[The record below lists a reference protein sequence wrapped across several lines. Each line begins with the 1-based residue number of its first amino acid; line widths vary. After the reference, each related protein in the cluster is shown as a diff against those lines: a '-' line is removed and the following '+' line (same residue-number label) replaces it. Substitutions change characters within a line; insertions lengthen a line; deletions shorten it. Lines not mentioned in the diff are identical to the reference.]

1 MSIKLFLLI
10 NYLFLISND
19 LIPHIIH
26 FAWFSENPKTELV
39 KNCIASWKKYSPGWL
54 IVQWTRETL
63 FPFDNDFIKEAY
75 EFKKY
80 AFIADFLRVYALYYY
95 GGVYIDSDVELKS
108 SLSPFLNHS
117 FFISQ
122 SRDKWLHVAPD
133 CYGARKGHPLLKKM
147 LEYYRSN
154 HFLKEDGHLDEKW
167 VGIRFTRMI
176 KKLYNISL
184 EVKIKN
190 PIILPNNGSI
200 YPTFYFEQEIQGKP
214 NIANHF
220 CTGSWKGNKY
230 NDEKYLANC
239 YYSCRSSLKDKQFLK
254 QNKKE
259 SKNISQNNFLKI
271 LILNLSILII
281 DIILKIYIIF
291 RKKNSINKII

>member
-1 MSIKLFLLI
+1 M
-10 NYLFLISND
+10 
-19 LIPHIIH
+19 
-26 FAWFSENPKTELV
+26 
-39 KNCIASWKKYSPGWL
+39 
-54 IVQWTRETL
+54 
-63 FPFDNDFIKEAY
+63 
-75 EFKKY
+75 
-80 AFIADFLRVYALYYY
+80 
-95 GGVYIDSDVELKS
+95 
-108 SLSPFLNHS
+108 
-117 FFISQ
+117 
-122 SRDKWLHVAPD
+122 APD
-133 CYGARKGHPLLKKM
+133 CYGAKKGHPLLKKM

-154 HFLKEDGHLDEKW
+154 HFVKEDGHLDEKW

-230 NDEKYLANC
+230 NIEKYLANC

-271 LILNLSILII
+271 LILNLSVFII
-281 DIILKIYIIF
+281 DIILKIYIIL
-291 RKKNSINKII
+291 RKKIQLIK

>member
-1 MSIKLFLLI
+1 MRIKLFVFI
-10 NYLFLISND
+10 NYLFFISND

-26 FAWFSENPKTELV
+26 YAWFSENPKTELI
-39 KNCIASWKKYSPGWL
+39 KNCIASWKKYSPDWL
-54 IVQWTRETL
+54 IIQWTKETL

-75 EFKKY
+75 KLKKY
-80 AFIADFLRVYALYYY
+80 AFIADFLRVYALYNY

-108 SLSPFLNHS
+108 SLTPFLNHS

-133 CYGARKGHPLLKKM
+133 CYGAIKGHPLLKKM

-154 HFLKEDGHLDEKW
+154 HFIKEDGHLDETW

-176 KKLYNISL
+176 RKLYKISF
-184 EVKIKN
+184 EEKIKN

-200 YPTFYFEQEIQGKP
+200 YPTFYFEQEIKGKP

-239 YYSCRSSLKDKQFLK
+239 YYSCRISLKNKKHLNKD
-254 QNKKE
+254 KKE
-259 SKNISQNNFLKI
+259 SKNINYSKYF
-271 LILNLSILII
+271 
-281 DIILKIYIIF
+281 YI
-291 RKKNSINKII
+291 